1 MRRLTARTPAAL
13 AAAVYVL
20 VTFLLVFF
28 ATVHFLLAVIVV
40 WLAGSAVLLLAIHRA
55 YRKPIERLNA
65 SVEQWRL
72 GKAYVPPG
80 RDENASVRRLGLTM
94 HRATRSLAQQQAKV
108 VQSTRQQH
116 LAMQEI
122 HHRVKNNLQVVA
134 SLLNLQ
140 ASRIRQPE
148 ARAEFQ
154 SARDR
159 IRALATLHRHLYVYG
174 EIHTIDMGEFLNELC
189 EQLFK
194 SLGEEP
200 GGRLKLTIDAPALK
214 VSSDQAVPLALI
226 VTEAVTNAVKYAFPD
241 DRPGR
246 ISVTL
251 HESGGTATLEI
262 ADDGVGI
269 PRGRQQTEAGVR
281 DGIGLQ
287 LINGFARQ
295 LNATLLVEEVFGT
308 RYVVTVPLR
317 EERFDSPSV
326 TGA

>member
-1 MRRLTARTPAAL
+1 
-13 AAAVYVL
+13 
-20 VTFLLVFF
+20 
-28 ATVHFLLAVIVV
+28 
-40 WLAGSAVLLLAIHRA
+40 
-55 YRKPIERLNA
+55 
-65 SVEQWRL
+65 
-72 GKAYVPPG
+72 
-80 RDENASVRRLGLTM
+80 M
-94 HRATRSLAQQQAKV
+94 HRATQDLAQQRATV
-108 VQSTRQQH
+108 IEATRSQD

-174 EIHTIDMGEFLNELC
+174 EIHTIEMGEFLVELC

-194 SLGEEP
+194 ALGETP
-200 GGRLKLTIDAPALK
+200 GGRLKLSIDAPALK

-226 VTEAVTNAVKYAFPD
+226 VTEAVTNAVKYAFPAG
-241 DRPGR
+241 RPGH

-251 HESGGTATLEI
+251 RQDGDTATLEI

-269 PRGRQQTEAGVR
+269 PSGPQQTEAGVR

-287 LINGFARQ
+287 LITGFVRQ
-295 LNATLLVEEVFGT
+295 LHATLLVEEVFGT
-308 RYVVTVPLR
+308 RYVVTLPLR
-317 EERFDSPSV
+317 RDRFDSPAV